1 MSTTGRENSRGN
13 TEKKINM
20 TKQFLKDGFGWG
32 FILWFIGYMLGI
44 LLFAVVPVGLLGW
57 VIMPFGIL
65 ITLWVLLKKVKGDSF
80 RYYILIATVWTVIA
94 IVCDY
99 LFLVK
104 VFKPADGYYKPDVYL
119 YYALTLA
126 LPIFIGWKKDTLK

>member
-20 TKQFLKDGFGWG
+20 SKKFLKDGFGWG

-119 YYALTLA
+119 YYALMFA
-126 LPIFIGWKKDTLK
+126 LPILIGWKKDTLK

>member
-1 MSTTGRENSRGN
+1 MS
-13 TEKKINM
+13 KK
-20 TKQFLKDGFGWG
+20 FLKDGFGWG

-119 YYALTLA
+119 YYALMFA
-126 LPIFIGWKKDTLK
+126 LPILIGWKKDTLK